1 MKILVCL
8 FAICTLLPAVTSNK
22 LLKDTG
28 QGQGNPS
35 SVEGNDQDVYVV
47 KVVPAHMTAQ
57 GTTSEKVHLKVQ
69 GSANEREHVKVQ
81 ETASERVHLKVQGTS
96 ERVDGEIKK
105 TGKKEGEEKV
115 FLEKNLE
122 FCKVIHQML
131 ACDFKGKKLVRVKDF
146 PAGEGVEKLIIR
158 NVVEVLISGRVC
170 LDLVLEDIGNVTV
183 EGRLPSDCPAGREL
197 VLKNVTLNR
206 LPEAVNSVYVSTSYI
221 EEMALHVADTFLV
234 KESRIGS
241 LNVSTSPK
249 SGVDVT
255 LYQTEVDLLEKLR
268 VGNGSALHVFNCTFG
283 NIRKHAVIL
292 GPGKH
297 VVRDIIMKHP
307 SSTTLNIGLRG
318 EAEATFTN
326 VSGSMKVVHEPCPL
340 AVRQTPCSPPPPT
353 DAAPSHPSVNLGR
366 EELKDRDSAPPCVV
380 IQSGKDF
387 ENCQMFV
394 ILFTFS
400 VFLNIIQLLF
410 NQPRDL
416 LMKMCH
422 IESPSSDRPGSSRR
436 KRDSTMSE
444 DGDAAF
450 LTDANVVGGK
460 RGTSFPGNDRALG
473 DDNGD
478 AFGNP
483 VFVSEIQMI
492 DERRPR
498 TYRHSV
504 SVDSKEEAE
513 ILLNGSESK
522 KCLSVPRRRIR
533 SSNSS

>member
-81 ETASERVHLKVQGTS
+81 GTASERVHLKVQGTS

-158 NVVEVLISGRVC
+158 NVVEVLISGPVC

-206 LPEAVNSVYVSTSYI
+206 LPEAVNSVYVSTSVI

-340 AVRQTPCSPPPPT
+340 AVRQTPCSPRPRGRRPK
-353 DAAPSHPSVNLGR
+353 PSFRQPWERRAKRQRLGASVCGHPER
-366 EELKDRDSAPPCVV
+366 EGLRKLPD
-380 IQSGKDF
+380 
-387 ENCQMFV
+387 
-394 ILFTFS
+394 
-400 VFLNIIQLLF
+400 LLF